1 MKLKL
6 LAQDE
11 GDLQIVASI
20 LQDAVVA
27 VKTLH
32 YDRTG
37 HAFTLQGSRFRHE
50 TGSAERIF
58 TGLAFNN
65 VLAARHHGIDRS
77 KPEAFAVLLD
87 MAFQPSE
94 ADEDPGGT
102 VLLQFAGGGE
112 IALDVE
118 ALDLVLADV
127 GDTRA
132 VKAVPAHE

>member
-11 GDLQIVASI
+11 TDLQVVATV

-32 YDRTG
+32 YDRDG

-50 TGSAERIF
+50 TGGPERIF

-65 VLAARHHGIDRS
+65 VLAARHRGLDRT

-87 MAFQPSE
+87 MAFAASE

-102 VLLQFAGGGE
+102 VTLHFAGGGE

-127 GDTRA
+127 GEART